1 MTRRSLSLDPEQRC
15 ELEHLRD
22 HDRRPYMRERAA
34 ALLKIADGLSPH
46 FVAHF
51 GLLKKRDPDTVYQWL
66 DSYLQTGQV
75 NARRACRRRFSPS
88 RS

>member
-1 MTRRSLSLDPEQRC
+1 MARRSLTLDAQQRFD
-15 ELEHLRD
+15 LEHLRD

-66 DSYLQTGQV
+66 DTYLQTGQIHP
-75 NARRACRRRFSPS
+75 RPACRRKFSPS
-88 RS
+88 